1 MFLLLFEYLV
11 TFDWMPDSE
20 NLPCCCWVFCIS
32 IIIPEPCIEMQPSF
46 LEKAWFLMILLWRS
60 VYLNWKCAQFSVDLP
75 QWLMNHDV
83 FPVRLIRTGTSYA
96 CPGVSTG
103 HCPPLLSFGMAL
115 SPAVVSLFAYTH
127 RLVFSWILEGGHLQS
142 SPSTCVAFSS
152 PGLSP
157 THPGCLDGPDS
168 LLSLLNWG
176 SQLQSAYFTASWPG
190 TSLQAESWDDQRSYL
205 ICFLSLCGHCLSLP
219 HSSVLQIVYFG
230 REGESGPR
238 YSIFARCR
246 HYPSF

>member
-20 NLPCCCWVFCIS
+20 NLPCCLLGLLYFYYYSWTLRWDATEFLGESLILYDLTLKLCLLELEVCSVFCG
-32 IIIPEPCIEMQPSF
+32 PSP
-46 LEKAWFLMILLWRS
+46 
-60 VYLNWKCAQFSVDLP
+60 V
-75 QWLMNHDV
+75 NHDV
-83 FPVRLIRTGTSYA
+83 FPVWLIRTGTSYA

-103 HCPPLLSFGMAL
+103 HCWPLLSFGMAL
-115 SPAVVSLFAYTH
+115 SPAVVSSFAYTH

-142 SPSTCVAFSS
+142 SLSTCVAFSS
-152 PGLSP
+152 PGLSL
-157 THPGCLDGPDS
+157 THHGCRDGPDS
-168 LLSLLNWG
+168 LLSLLNWR
-176 SQLQSAYFTASWPG
+176 SRLQSAYFTASWPG

-205 ICFLSLCGHCLSLP
+205 ICFSSLRSYCLSLP

-238 YSIFARCR
+238 YSIVARCR